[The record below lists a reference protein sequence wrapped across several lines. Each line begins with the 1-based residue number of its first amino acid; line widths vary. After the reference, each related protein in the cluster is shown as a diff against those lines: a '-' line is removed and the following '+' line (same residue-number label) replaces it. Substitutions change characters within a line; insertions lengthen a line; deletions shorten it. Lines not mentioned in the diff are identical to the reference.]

1 MIVNIRNVEKVYKK
15 INWSKASKMM
25 RSPAWVFDS
34 RSIVDSKKVIKA
46 KLNFWR
52 VGDGS
57 IQNKH

>member
-1 MIVNIRNVEKVYKK
+1 MYSDLNWEIVAK
-15 INWSKASKMM
+15 SM

-57 IQNKH
+57 IQKKQ